1 MIADFM
7 TKPLQGALFR
17 KFRDIVLGID
27 VIKPGKAVSN
37 KKSGDDVGKAKSKCV
52 RATKSRSVGKKS
64 LARY

>member
-17 KFRDIVLGID
+17 KFRDIVMGIE
-27 VIKPGKAVSN
+27 VIKSGKDVSS
-37 KKSGDDVGKAKSKCV
+37 KKSGDDVGIGKSKSV
-52 RATKSRSVGKKS
+52 RATKSRSIGKSS